1 MKERGRLFVLS
12 GFSGSGKGTIVK
24 TLLRDHDNYILSVSM
39 TTRAPRDEDREG
51 VTYFFVT
58 KEQFEERIAAGAMM
72 EYARYGD
79 NYYGTPQSFVEEKL
93 AEGYD
98 VILEI
103 EAQGAMQIRKKA
115 PDAVMMFLVTP
126 TAAELERRLVGRGSE
141 TQESLTKRLRQA
153 WTELDYIPQY
163 DYMVVND
170 DLEACAALIHRL
182 VHTRPDE
189 CRPDAAVIAAFR
201 EQLREILPRYG
212 VTVDG
217 AEG

>member
-98 VILEI
+98 VVVQNNMRTLFEN
-103 EAQGAMQIRKKA
+103 
-115 PDAVMMFLVTP
+115 DL
-126 TAAELERRLVGRGSE
+126 RRP
-141 TQESLTKRLRQA
+141 
-153 WTELDYIPQY
+153 W
-163 DYMVVND
+163 VVEEYRD
-170 DLEACAALIHRL
+170 SVSSRFAGLA
-182 VHTRPDE
+182 
-189 CRPDAAVIAAFR
+189 
-201 EQLREILPRYG
+201 
-212 VTVDG
+212 
-217 AEG
+217 